1 MKGKRFNRAR
11 AMAGPGTTMPS
22 ALDRMLAQLEQAA
35 KTVATE
41 IESSGIGPAAR
52 KGTDATMKV
61 MDKTFDRVDAVLAKA
76 TVSGKDLAMRAT
88 GDNKETLNK
97 VCNDLMRTRDDLRTR
112 RRALTGGKVE
122 DEARRALD
130 IALVEVEKAIGN
142 VRKELG
148 KGT

>member
-1 MKGKRFNRAR
+1 
-11 AMAGPGTTMPS
+11 MPS

-35 KTVATE
+35 RTVATE

-88 GDNKETLNK
+88 GDNKDTLNR
-97 VCNDLMRTRDDLRTR
+97 VCNDLMRARDDLRTR

-122 DEARRALD
+122 DEARKALD
-130 IALVEVEKAIGN
+130 IALVEVEKAIGS
-142 VRKELG
+142 VRNELN
-148 KGT
+148 KGS

>member
-1 MKGKRFNRAR
+1 
-11 AMAGPGTTMPS
+11 MPS

>member
-1 MKGKRFNRAR
+1 
-11 AMAGPGTTMPS
+11 MPS

-35 KTVATE
+35 RTVATE

-88 GDNKETLNK
+88 GDNKDTLNR
-97 VCNDLMRTRDDLRTR
+97 VCNDLMRARDDLRTR

-130 IALVEVEKAIGN
+130 IALVEVEKAIGS
-142 VRKELG
+142 VRRELD
-148 KGT
+148 KGQ

>member
-1 MKGKRFNRAR
+1 
-11 AMAGPGTTMPS
+11 MPS

-52 KGTDATMKV
+52 KGSDATMKV

-88 GDNKETLNK
+88 GDNKDTLNK

-122 DEARRALD
+122 DEARKALD
-130 IALVEVEKAIGN
+130 IALVEVERAIGN

>member
-1 MKGKRFNRAR
+1 
-11 AMAGPGTTMPS
+11 MAVAGMTMPS

-35 KTVATE
+35 RTVATE

-88 GDNKETLNK
+88 GDNKDTLNR
-97 VCNDLMRTRDDLRTR
+97 VCNDLMRARDDLRTR

-122 DEARRALD
+122 DEARKALD
-130 IALVEVEKAIGN
+130 IALVEVEKAIGS
-142 VRKELG
+142 VRNELN
-148 KGT
+148 KGS

>member
-1 MKGKRFNRAR
+1 
-11 AMAGPGTTMPS
+11 MPS

-35 KTVATE
+35 RTVATE

-88 GDNKETLNK
+88 GDNKDTLNR
-97 VCNDLMRTRDDLRTR
+97 VCNDLMRARDDLRTR

-122 DEARRALD
+122 DEARKALD
-130 IALVEVEKAIGN
+130 IALVEVEKAIGS
-142 VRKELG
+142 VRRELD
-148 KGT
+148 KGQ

>member
-1 MKGKRFNRAR
+1 M
-11 AMAGPGTTMPS
+11 TMPS

-35 KTVATE
+35 RTVATE

-88 GDNKETLNK
+88 GDNKDTLNR
-97 VCNDLMRTRDDLRTR
+97 VCNDLMRARDDLRTR

-130 IALVEVEKAIGN
+130 IALVEVEKAIGS
-142 VRKELG
+142 VRRELD
-148 KGT
+148 KGQ

>member
-1 MKGKRFNRAR
+1 
-11 AMAGPGTTMPS
+11 MAVTGTIMPS
-22 ALDRMLAQLEQAA
+22 TLDRMLAQLEQAA
-35 KTVATE
+35 KAVATE

-61 MDKTFDRVDAVLAKA
+61 MDKTFDRVDAALAKA
-76 TVSGKDLAMRAT
+76 TVSGKDMAARAT
-88 GDNKETLNK
+88 GGNKDVLNQ

-122 DEARRALD
+122 DEARKALD
-130 IALVEVEKAIGN
+130 ITLVEVEKAIGN
-142 VRKELG
+142 VRRELE